1 MEKNM
6 ENKEKIWTE
15 AEVIKAFEEA
25 IRTLKKLPSEKLH
38 DYFTIWPEVIYTP
51 IEIIRMSQKPKK
63 WSATPEAISRM
74 EKVCKWIHFLES
86 VEERKIIWL
95 RATRISWRFICYEFG
110 ISRAT
115 GHRKWKKAILTITQ
129 KLNQIPMFTNS

>member
-1 MEKNM
+1 M
-6 ENKEKIWTE
+6 ENQEKIWTE

-25 IRTLKKLPSEKLH
+25 IRTLKKLPSESLR

-51 IEIIRMSQKPKK
+51 IEIIRMDQKPRK

-74 EKVCKWIHFLES
+74 EKVFSWIHLLDD

-95 RATRISWRFICYEFG
+95 RVKRTPWKLICAEFR

-115 GHRKWKKAILTITQ
+115 ANRKWKNAILGITL
-129 KLNQIPMFTNS
+129 KLD